1 MLKKIISTSI
11 FFSFVFFAVGQKSVE
26 KNKDT
31 KQIIL
36 FVCEHGAARSTIAAA
51 YFNKLAK
58 EQGLNYIA
66 VFKGTDPDTVLTP
79 AIAKGLV
86 KDSFDISGWTPKLVS
101 GQDIKSA
108 YKIVT
113 FDCKLP
119 TQDSVSIPAEQ
130 WNGIPAISKDYNI
143 ARNEIVEKVN
153 QLITELPK
161 TQKKK
166 TKKQKVK
173 KGN

>member
-1 MLKKIISTSI
+1 MLTKIISTSI
-11 FFSFVFFAVGQKSVE
+11 FFCFAVFAVGQKTVE
-26 KNKDT
+26 KSKDT

-51 YFNKLAK
+51 YFNKIAK
-58 EQGLNYIA
+58 EQGLNYVA

-79 AIAKGLV
+79 GTAKGLV

-101 GQDIKSA
+101 AQDIKDA

-119 TQDSVSIPAEQ
+119 TQDSISIPADQ
-130 WNGIPAISKDYNI
+130 WNGIPAISTSYDI
-143 ARNEIVEKVN
+143 ARNEIVERVN
-153 QLITELPK
+153 QLITELLK

-166 TKKQKVK
+166 TEKQKLK
-173 KGN
+173 KSK

>member
-11 FFSFVFFAVGQKSVE
+11 FFLLALFAVGQKTAE
-26 KNKDT
+26 KNKDS
-31 KQIIL
+31 KKIIL

-58 EQGLNYIA
+58 EQGLYYIA
-66 VFKGTDPDTVLTP
+66 VFTGTDPDTVLTP
-79 AIAKGLV
+79 GTAKGLI

-101 GQDIKSA
+101 GQDIKDA

-119 TQDSVSIPAEQ
+119 TQDSVSIPAEE

-161 TQKKK
+161 DKKKK
-166 TKKQKVK
+166 TKKQKLK
-173 KGN
+173 KSN

>member
-1 MLKKIISTSI
+1 MLKKIITTY
-11 FFSFVFFAVGQKSVE
+11 FFFFFAFYAVGQKASE
-26 KNKDT
+26 KSKNP
-31 KQIIL
+31 KQVIL

-51 YFNKLAK
+51 YFNKLAG
-58 EQGLNYIA
+58 EQGLNYVA

-79 AIAKGLV
+79 GTAKGLV
-86 KDSFDISGWTPKLVS
+86 KDSFDISGWTPTLVS
-101 GQDIKSA
+101 GQDIKDA

-119 TQDSVSIPAEQ
+119 TQDSASIPAEQ

-153 QLITELPK
+153 QLITQLPK
-161 TQKKK
+161 TNKERNK
-166 TKKQKVK
+166 
-173 KGN
+173 